1 MRMVKLLVV
10 AAMAMAVGTACVGGS
25 KGLSSED
32 KEKLAAYIMDNEPA
46 DLQHKVDIN
55 FENKVHLIGYKAEP
69 ELAKPGTDLKITWYW
84 RCDDT
89 LDDGWSLFTHIHDDK
104 SDKSDNIDWVG
115 PLRENRDNKMLLGPS
130 RWEKGKIYADEQT
143 YKVPDWVAGSELTF
157 MLGIWKG
164 NARLR
169 IVTGPNDGD
178 NRGIAA
184 KLKTGIAPAAP
195 VENQQHTD
203 VPTALP
209 YKLAAT
215 DKITIDGKGD
225 DKAWGGAPVLGPFV
239 EVGTGKPNTSFPVNA
254 TAKLAYDDKN
264 LYVLAEVRSADVV
277 GGWDEKNK
285 TKDVDQWTV
294 KGQPKCWTKDTLELM
309 IEPDADGSNTNYYE
323 IQISPQNKVFHSQYD
338 GYNDPK
344 TEPNGPFGHE
354 EWDPKMKTAVTVRG
368 KLLDSYEQVGK
379 QTGDAG
385 DNGYTVEAMIP
396 FASFNKPGQ
405 HPPNPGETWRLN
417 FYAMRQNNGVA
428 WAPILGPGNFHKA
441 NFFGRVTF
449 GVIAGAVPGV
459 DPSHMNAAM
468 GLTDGAAPPAVAPRG
483 VLPMRGLV
491 PQPTQP
497 TQ

>member
-10 AAMAMAVGTACVGGS
+10 ATMAMAFGTACVGGS

-32 KEKLAAYIMDNEPA
+32 KEKLAPYILESEPA

-55 FENKVHLIGYKAEP
+55 FENKIHLVGYKVDP
-69 ELAKPGTDLKITWYW
+69 EIAKPGTDLKITWYW

-89 LDDGWSLFTHIHDDK
+89 LDDGWSLMTHISDDASGK
-104 SDKSDNIDWVG
+104 NDNIDWIG

-130 RWEKGKIYADEQT
+130 RWEKGKVYADEQT
-143 YKVPDWVAGSELTF
+143 WKVADWVKGSEITF
-157 MLGIWKG
+157 YVGIWKG

-169 IVTGPNDGD
+169 IVTGANDGD
-178 NRGIAA
+178 NRAVGA
-184 KLKTGIAPAAP
+184 KLKTGIPAAP
-195 VENQQHTD
+195 PVENTQHTE
-203 VPTALP
+203 VPLVLP

-215 DKITIDGKGD
+215 DKITIDGKAD

-264 LYVLAEVRSADVV
+264 LYVLAEVHSADVV

-294 KGQPKCWTKDTLELM
+294 KGQPKCWTKDTIEMM
-309 IEPDADGSNTNYYE
+309 IEPDADGTNTNYYE
-323 IQISPQNKVFHSQYD
+323 LQISPQNKVFRSQYD

-354 EWDPKMKTAVTVRG
+354 EWDPKMKSAVTVRG
-368 KLLDSYEQVGK
+368 KLLGSYEEVGK
-379 QTGDAG
+379 TTVDAS

-396 FASFNKPGQ
+396 FAAFNKPGQ
-405 HPPNPGETWRLN
+405 HPPNPGETWRVNL
-417 FYAMRQNNGVA
+417 YAMRQNNGVA
-428 WAPILGPGNFHKA
+428 WAPITGPGNFHKA
-441 NFFGRVTF
+441 SFFGRVVF
-449 GVIAGAVPGV
+449 GGAV
-459 DPSHMNAAM
+459 DPARAPMM
-468 GLTDGAAPPAVAPRG
+468 GLTDGGMPGSVAPWPKG
-483 VLPMRGLV
+483 MLPMRGLV
-491 PQPTQP
+491 PQPTP
-497 TQ
+497 